1 MCKKNWLQFV
11 DFISFE
17 TVFGNTAILAQEA
30 QLQGELALHH
40 HSQLILCVLWCW
52 GKSQPLDA
60 QEMLQESLVIHL
72 FPNWLVH

>member
-40 HSQLILCVLWCW
+40 HSQLILCVL
-52 GKSQPLDA
+52 
-60 QEMLQESLVIHL
+60 
-72 FPNWLVH
+72 